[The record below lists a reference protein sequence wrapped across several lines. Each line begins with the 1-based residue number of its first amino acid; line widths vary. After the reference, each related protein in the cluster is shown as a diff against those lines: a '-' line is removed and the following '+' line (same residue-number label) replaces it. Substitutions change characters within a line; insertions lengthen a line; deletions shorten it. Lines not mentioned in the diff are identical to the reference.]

1 MIECLVKAK
10 DIAKD
15 FPDGTSCVNTV
26 VQPSSC
32 RIGCGDRIAL
42 TGPSGSGKSTLLYLM
57 GGLDIPTRGTV
68 IWPALGAREA
78 LIPRKI
84 THVFQS
90 QSLFPALTVAE
101 NVALPFVVSGKHDFA
116 DQRSMALLAEFELE
130 GLADKLP
137 DELSGGQAQRVALA
151 RALVTQPLLILADEP
166 TGQLDAATARS
177 LIDVLLRCIDGTS
190 TALLIAT
197 HDLKIAERMETQ
209 WSMRHGVL
217 VTDNRRPFELVAA
230 K

>member
-1 MIECLVKAK
+1 M
-10 DIAKD
+10 
-15 FPDGTSCVNTV
+15 
-26 VQPSSC
+26 
-32 RIGCGDRIAL
+32 
-42 TGPSGSGKSTLLYLM
+42 
-57 GGLDIPTRGTV
+57 RG
-68 IWPALGAREA
+68 AHED
-78 LIPRKI
+78 LIPEKI
-84 THVFQS
+84 TYVFQS
-90 QSLFPALTVAE
+90 QSLFPALTVVE
-101 NVALPFVVSGKHDFA
+101 NVALPLVVSGGQDFA
-116 DQRSMALLAEFELE
+116 DQRSMALLAEFELD

-177 LIDVLLRCIDGTS
+177 LIDVLLRHIEGTS

-217 VTDNRRPFELVAA
+217 ETDIRSSVELVAV